1 MLARVCKERRKKKGK
16 RGKGCRKTAVENI
29 LSRRRQN
36 RLRFSLHRAARA
48 LLFTVISRRGNVDRR
63 SRKLRVLSRVNFN
76 TKFCPDYI
84 NNIRIHGIFSKKKM
98 IKIERGKLKRRR
110 WKGEPCP

>member
-84 NNIRIHGIFSKKKM
+84 NNIRIHGIFSKKK
-98 IKIERGKLKRRR
+98 K
-110 WKGEPCP
+110 